1 MIRGSAHLVSAALI
15 AACLVA
21 SAIAAYAL
29 TMNNVDEPGTQ
40 NPGLDVT
47 RHAMPP
53 PDVTAPPGVETP
65 AVAPKPVLGGPNAIP
80 KPAADAPAAAPT
92 LSANPLWAI
101 PLSALAATR
110 NRPLFTPSRRPPA
123 PIVANVPPPAPRPP
137 PPPPPPAVPEH
148 PNLTLVGTVAGENE
162 GVAVFLDQGTHDTV
176 RLRTGEGHS
185 GWILQSVERST
196 AILQKGDQ
204 SETLTLPRP
213 TSMQAAAPVISP
225 LPPPPPPPPQGA
237 VPVKQ
242 PPTPQSDAAPSPNP
256 QQQGCMPAPI
266 GC

>member
-1 MIRGSAHLVSAALI
+1 MAGSGAMMRSRKFFVRAVLI
-15 AACLVA
+15 AACL
-21 SAIAAYAL
+21 AISGFAAFAL
-29 TMNNVDEPGTQ
+29 TMNNADEPGTQ

-53 PDVTAPPGVETP
+53 PDVTAPP
-65 AVAPKPVLGGPNAIP
+65 
-80 KPAADAPAAAPT
+80 KPAADAPEAAPAV
-92 LSANPLWAI
+92 SANPLWAI

-123 PIVANVPPPAPRPP
+123 PVVANVPPPAPRAPP
-137 PPPPPPAVPEH
+137 PPPPPTAPEH

-162 GVAVFLDQGTHDTV
+162 GVAVFLDPGTHDTV

-196 AILQKGDQ
+196 AILQKGNQ
-204 SETLTLPRP
+204 TETLALPKP
-213 TSMQAAAPVISP
+213 TEIPASAPVISP
-225 LPPPPPPPPQGA
+225 LPPPPPPPPQAGRA

-242 PPTPQSDAAPSPNP
+242 PLPTPQPVVTPPPAP